1 MNGTKEQIL
10 LTALELFSRKGFDAV
25 SVSDIAGKLGIT
37 KGALYR
43 HYTSKQDIFE
53 KIVERMYRIDA
64 ERAKQYRLPEKLFTD
79 SPESYCQICW
89 DSIASFTIA
98 QFHFWTE
105 DPFAASFR
113 RMLTIEQYS
122 REEMGQLYRSC
133 LSQGPVSYLE
143 DIFREMM
150 KAGTLRQGDP
160 GQLAIFYFAPL
171 FLLIQLSDS
180 SQPPKEAEQLL
191 TAHIEEFRI
200 CYTTEEKHESN

>member
-1 MNGTKEQIL
+1 MGNTKEQIL

-25 SVSDIAGKLGIT
+25 SVGDIAGKLGIT

-53 KIVERMYRIDA
+53 KIVERMYKIDT
-64 ERAKQYRLPEKLFTD
+64 ERAKQHQLPEKLFAD
-79 SPESYCQICW
+79 APESYCQICW
-89 DSIASFTIA
+89 DSVASFTTA
-98 QFHFWTE
+98 QYHFWTQ

-122 REEMGQLYRSC
+122 REDMGQLYRSC
-133 LSQGPVSYLE
+133 LSQGPVAYLE

-150 KAGTLRQGDP
+150 KTGTLRQGDP
-160 GQLAIFYFAPL
+160 RQLALNYFAPL

-180 SQPPKEAEQLL
+180 PQSPKDAEQLL
-191 TAHIEEFRI
+191 SAHIEEFRI
-200 CYTTEEKHESN
+200 RYTTEENHGSN

>member
-10 LTALELFSRKGFDAV
+10 LTALELFSQRGFDAV

-53 KIVERMYRIDA
+53 KILARMYRIDA
-64 ERAKQYRLPEKLFTD
+64 QRAQQFRLPEKLFAD
-79 SPESYCQICW
+79 SPESYCQVCW
-89 DSIASFTIA
+89 DSIADFTIA

-105 DPFAASFR
+105 DSFAASFR

-122 REEMGQLYRSC
+122 RAEMGQLYRSC

-150 KAGTLRQGDP
+150 KAGTLRPGDP
-160 GQLAIFYFAPL
+160 GQLALVYFAPL
-171 FLLIQLSDS
+171 FLLIQLSDG
-180 SQPPKEAEQLL
+180 SQPPEEAERLL
-191 TAHIEEFRI
+191 RQHIEDFRI
-200 CYTTEEKHESN
+200 RYTTEEKP

>member
-10 LTALELFSRKGFDAV
+10 LTALELFSQRGFDAV

-53 KIVERMYRIDA
+53 KILARMCQIDA
-64 ERAKQYRLPEKLFTD
+64 QRAQQFRLPEKLFAD
-79 SPESYCQICW
+79 SPESYCQVCW
-89 DSIASFTIA
+89 DSIAGFTIA

-105 DPFAASFR
+105 DSFAASFR

-150 KAGTLRQGDP
+150 KAGTLRPGDP
-160 GQLAIFYFAPL
+160 RQLALVYFAPL

-180 SQPPKEAEQLL
+180 SQPPEEAERLL
-191 TAHIEEFRI
+191 RQHIEDFRI
-200 CYTTEEKHESN
+200 RYATEEKP

>member
-10 LTALELFSRKGFDAV
+10 LTALELFSQRGFDAV

-53 KIVERMYRIDA
+53 KILARMCQIDA
-64 ERAKQYRLPEKLFTD
+64 QRAQQFRLPEKLFAD
-79 SPESYCQICW
+79 SPESYCQVCW
-89 DSIASFTIA
+89 DSIADFTIA

-105 DPFAASFR
+105 DSFAASFR

-122 REEMGQLYRSC
+122 RAEMGQLYRSC

-150 KAGTLRQGDP
+150 KAGTLRPGDP
-160 GQLAIFYFAPL
+160 RQMALVYFAPL

-180 SQPPKEAEQLL
+180 SQPLEGAERLL
-191 TAHIEEFRI
+191 RQHIEDFRI
-200 CYTTEEKHESN
+200 RYATEEKP

>member
-1 MNGTKEQIL
+1 MSQTKEQIL
-10 LTALELFSRKGFDAV
+10 LTALELFSQRGFNAV

-43 HYTSKQDIFE
+43 HYTSKQDIFQ
-53 KIVERMYRIDA
+53 KILALMCQIDA
-64 ERAKQYRLPEKLFTD
+64 QRAQQYRLPEKLFSD
-79 SPESYCQICW
+79 SPESYRQIAW
-89 DSIASFTIA
+89 DSIAGFTIA

-105 DPFAASFR
+105 DAFAASFR

-150 KAGTLRQGDP
+150 RAGTLRQAEP
-160 GQLAIFYFAPL
+160 RALAIQYFAPL
-171 FLLIQLSDS
+171 LLLIQLSDS
-180 SQPPKEAEQLL
+180 PQPPENAEHLL
-191 TAHIEEFRI
+191 HQHIEDFRI
-200 CYTTEEKHESN
+200 RYTTEEKP

>member
-10 LTALELFSRKGFDAV
+10 LTALELFSQRGFDAV

-64 ERAKQYRLPEKLFTD
+64 ERAKQYCLPEKLFTD

-89 DSIASFTIA
+89 DSIAGFTIA

-105 DPFAASFR
+105 DSFAASFR

-122 REEMGQLYRSC
+122 RAEMGQLYRSC

-150 KAGTLRQGDP
+150 KAGTLRPGDP
-160 GQLAIFYFAPL
+160 GQLALVYFAPL

-180 SQPPKEAEQLL
+180 SQPPEEAERLL
-191 TAHIEEFRI
+191 RQHIEDFRI
-200 CYTTEEKHESN
+200 RYTTEEKP

>member
-10 LTALELFSRKGFDAV
+10 LTALELFSQRGFDAV

-43 HYTSKQDIFE
+43 HYTSKQDILE

-64 ERAKQYRLPEKLFTD
+64 QRAQQFRLPEKLFAD
-79 SPESYCQICW
+79 SPESYCQVCW
-89 DSIASFTIA
+89 DSIAGFTIA
-98 QFHFWTE
+98 QFHFWTK
-105 DPFAASFR
+105 DSFAASFR

-122 REEMGQLYRSC
+122 RAEMEQLYRDC
-133 LSQGPVSYLE
+133 LSQGPISYLE

-150 KAGTLRQGDP
+150 KAGALRP
-160 GQLAIFYFAPL
+160 GEPRQLALVYFAPL

-180 SQPPKEAEQLL
+180 SQPPEEAERLL
-191 TAHIEEFRI
+191 RQHIEDFRI
-200 CYTTEEKHESN
+200 RYTTEETP

>member
-10 LTALELFSRKGFDAV
+10 LTALELFSQRGFDAV

-53 KIVERMYRIDA
+53 KILARMCQIDA
-64 ERAKQYRLPEKLFTD
+64 QRAQQFRLPEKLFAD
-79 SPESYCQICW
+79 SPESYCQVCW
-89 DSIASFTIA
+89 DSIAGFTIA

-105 DPFAASFR
+105 DSFAASFR

-150 KAGTLRQGDP
+150 KAGTLRPGDP
-160 GQLAIFYFAPL
+160 RQLALVYFAPL

-180 SQPPKEAEQLL
+180 SQPLEGAERLL
-191 TAHIEEFRI
+191 RQHIEDFRI
-200 CYTTEEKHESN
+200 RYATEEKP

>member
-10 LTALELFSRKGFDAV
+10 LTALELFSQRGFDAV

-53 KIVERMYRIDA
+53 KILARMCQIDA
-64 ERAKQYRLPEKLFTD
+64 QRAQQFRLPEKLFAD
-79 SPESYCQICW
+79 SPESYCQVCW
-89 DSIASFTIA
+89 DSIAGFTIA

-105 DPFAASFR
+105 DSFAASFR

-122 REEMGQLYRSC
+122 RAEMGQLYRSC

-150 KAGTLRQGDP
+150 KAGTLRPGDP
-160 GQLAIFYFAPL
+160 RQLALVYFAPL

-180 SQPPKEAEQLL
+180 SQPLEGAERLL
-191 TAHIEEFRI
+191 RQHIEDFRI
-200 CYTTEEKHESN
+200 RYATEEKP